1 MPNTDE
7 IEMVDGL
14 VRALAKGFCGSDVRE
29 PGEVFQ
35 YKGPL
40 GSWMEK
46 VDSGVAAK
54 APVEKSAAPQA
65 QALSAAA
72 LEELKGKP
80 SK

>member
-1 MPNTDE
+1 MPNDP

-14 VRALAKGFCGSDVRE
+14 VRALAKGFCGRDVRE

-40 GSWMEK
+40 GSWMER
-46 VDSGVAAK
+46 VEGGVAAK
-54 APVEKSAAPQA
+54 APVDKSAAPKP
-65 QALSAAA
+65 QALSTAA
-72 LEELKGKP
+72 LEELRGNP